1 MAAACNRVTPTGDI
15 ESFPLRGAFTG
26 NRGILHSG
34 RSIVRF
40 HGHNCWITCGLTF
53 NGRWNEQWQPR
64 RFTWLYFYDEALSF
78 AAGHRPCAECRW
90 RDYTA
95 YRRAWGNSIGT
106 GELPSAGEMN
116 RRLHAERLHRGTHRR
131 RTHELDWSGLPDGT
145 YVLLER
151 EPHVVVA
158 GHLAHWTREGYRAHR
173 PRPARGPATVLTPP
187 STVAVLA
194 AGYPVQID
202 GSATA

>member
-15 ESFPLRGAFTG
+15 EAFPLRGAFTG

-40 HGHNCWITCGLTF
+40 HGHNCWITCALAF
-53 NGRWNEQWQPR
+53 NDRCNEQWRPR

-90 RDYTA
+90 RSYTA
-95 YRRAWGNSIGT
+95 YRRAWADALG

-116 RRLHAERLHRGTHRR
+116 RGLHAERLCRGTHRR
-131 RTHELDWSGLPDGT
+131 RTHELSWPDLPDGT
-145 YVLLER
+145 YVLLGR
-151 EPHVVVA
+151 EPYVVVA
-158 GHLAHWTREGYRAHR
+158 GHLVHWTRDGYRERR
-173 PRPARGPATVLTPP
+173 PSPTRGTATVLTPP

-194 AGYPVQID
+194 GGYPVQID
-202 GSATA
+202 SSATA

>member
-1 MAAACNRVTPTGDI
+1 MAAARNRVTPTGEI

-34 RSIVRF
+34 REIVRF
-40 HGHNCWITCGLTF
+40 HGHNCWITCGLAF
-53 NGRWNEQWQPR
+53 NGRWNEQWKPR

-90 RDYTA
+90 RSYTA
-95 YRRAWGNSIGT
+95 YRQAWGDALG

-116 RRLHAERLHRGTHRR
+116 HRLHGERLHRGTHRR
-131 RTHELDWSGLPDGT
+131 RTHELAWQGLPDGA
-145 YVLLER
+145 YVLLDEA
-151 EPHVVVA
+151 PHVVIG
-158 GHLAHWTREGYRAHR
+158 GHLARWTRDGYQDRR
-173 PRPARGPATVLTPP
+173 PRPARGAATVLTPP
-187 STVAVLA
+187 STVAVLT

-202 GSATA
+202 GAGL

>member
-15 ESFPLRGAFTG
+15 EAFGLRGAFTG

-40 HGHNCWITCGLTF
+40 HGHNCWITCALSF
-53 NGRWNEQWQPR
+53 NDRWNEQWRPH

-90 RDYTA
+90 RSYTA
-95 YRRAWGNSIGT
+95 YRRAWSGALGV
-106 GELPSAGEMN
+106 EPPSAGEMN
-116 RRLHAERLHRGTHRR
+116 RGLHAERLFRGTHRR
-131 RTHELDWSGLPDGT
+131 RTHELSWAGLPDGT
-145 YVLLER
+145 YVLLQDA
-151 EPHVVVA
+151 PHVVV
-158 GHLAHWTREGYRAHR
+158 GGQLAHWTRDGYRAR
-173 PRPARGPATVLTPP
+173 LPRPTRGTATVLTPP

-202 GSATA
+202 SSATA